1 MGKMQRDKGY
11 RRENEFAHLTGGQR
25 VPLSGAAGGQFSE
38 DVILP
43 NGWKAQVKSQ
53 KNGWRTLHT
62 ALGQADLLA
71 LRADR
76 SPWLVVLP
84 LEKFLELINWK
95 SNTSS

>member
-1 MGKMQRDKGY
+1 MGRMQRDKGY

-38 DVILP
+38 DVVLP
-43 NGWKAQVKSQ
+43 NGMKAQVKSQ
-53 KNGWRTLHT
+53 KDGWKTLYA
-62 ALGQADLLA
+62 ALGKADLLA

-76 SPWLVVLP
+76 SRWLVVLP
-84 LEKFLELINWK
+84 LEKFLELVDWK